1 MATNKLKLARNVIVG
16 LIVIYI
22 LYVIIVA
29 LTSNYTYQEQYKPV
43 LSENATDQERA
54 IVMANGVSIA
64 LENELNSIVGFLP
77 NDLLFVPNLVDN
89 RTSFQKGIIYAT
101 RPASDM
107 IAKTVARY
115 GQRDT
120 IDVRLSEAT
129 SRYFTYGDN
138 VWGFWFIYDAEG
150 KYKSGIKNWHSWAN
164 SVGSTN
170 AKNAGIYNIKSDD
183 VYNILK
189 YCVNMTDYALGL
201 LNDENISHF
210 KTDDVVYFTKGICLV
225 TGNVLRAINAVDVS
239 VAQRGGE
246 ENLQEALKRFDYIN
260 EFDPTLVL
268 AGGNVVG
275 DALIPN
281 HIAALARHIDVANS
295 RLNDMLKTMEK

>member
-1 MATNKLKLARNVIVG
+1 MATNKLKLVRNIILGLIIIYVLYLVIVG
-16 LIVIYI
+16 LV
-22 LYVIIVA
+22 
-29 LTSNYTYQEQYKPV
+29 SNYTYQEQYKPV
-43 LSENATDQERA
+43 LSENATDQEKA
-54 IVMANGVSIA
+54 LIMANGVGIA
-64 LENELNSIVGFLP
+64 LENELSSVMGFLP
-77 NDLLFVPNLVDN
+77 NDLLFVPTLIDN
-89 RTSFQKGIIYAT
+89 RTAFQRGVVYAT

-107 IAKTVARY
+107 IAKTIARY

-120 IDVRLSEAT
+120 IDIRLSEAT
-129 SRYFTYGDN
+129 SRYFTYGEN

-150 KYKSGIKNWHSWAN
+150 KYKNGIKNWLAWAN
-164 SVGSTN
+164 SVGTD

-210 KTDDVVYFTKGICLV
+210 KTDDLVYFTKGICLV
-225 TGNVLRAINAVDVS
+225 TGNVLRSINAVDVS
-239 VAQRGGE
+239 VAQRGGV
-246 ENLQEALKRFDYIN
+246 ENLNEALKRFDYIN

-268 AGGNVVG
+268 AGGNAVG